1 MATPRVGLP
10 NALTLACL
18 GLSFAIIGAAGEGKT
33 ALGLRLLAFCLL
45 ADGLAGRAAKR
56 PGASTELGAELD
68 SLGALL
74 AYGVAIPLL
83 GFSASL
89 EAWGWQGWAVSGSLA
104 LACALRLSRDNA
116 ETPDY
121 PRYQGLPPAAAAL
134 FLGGALAQGIG
145 PQGLAALFAL
155 AIVLML
161 SPLRYPRLNL
171 PLPAVAPLGLLQA
184 LAALG
189 WQPAWIGLA
198 ALGLGYALA
207 GWAFGAQPTPSA
219 GPGQAPTPALK
230 A

>member
-1 MATPRVGLP
+1 MAAPRVGLP

-33 ALGLRLLAFCLL
+33 ELGLRLLAFCLL
-45 ADGLAGRAAKR
+45 ADGLAGRAARR

-83 GFSASL
+83 GFTAGL
-89 EAWGWQGWAVSGSLA
+89 ENWGWRGWTICGALA

-116 ETPDY
+116 DTPDF

-134 FLGGALAQGIG
+134 FLGGALAQGLA
-145 PQGLAALFAL
+145 PQGMAALFAL
-155 AIVLML
+155 AVVLML
-161 SPLRYPRLNL
+161 SPLRYPRLSL
-171 PLPAVAPLGLLQA
+171 PLPALAPLGLLQA
-184 LAALG
+184 VAALG
-189 WQPAWIGLA
+189 WKPAWIGLA
-198 ALGLGYALA
+198 ALGLAYSLA
-207 GWAFGAQPTPSA
+207 GWALGATPSSD
-219 GPGQAPTPALK
+219 PALQ

>member
-1 MATPRVGLP
+1 MAAPRVGLP

-33 ALGLRLLAFCLL
+33 ALGLRLLAICLL

-83 GFSASL
+83 GFTAGL
-89 EAWGWQGWAVSGSLA
+89 EDWGWKGWAISGALA
-104 LACALRLSRDNA
+104 LACGLRLSRDNA
-116 ETPDY
+116 ETPDF
-121 PRYQGLPPAAAAL
+121 PRYQGLPPAAAAF
-134 FLGGALAQGIG
+134 FLGGALAQGISA
-145 PQGLAALFAL
+145 PSLAVLFGL

-161 SPLRYPRLNL
+161 SPLRYPRLSL
-171 PLPAVAPLGLLQA
+171 PLPAIAPLGLLQA
-184 LAALG
+184 AAALG
-189 WQPAWIGLA
+189 WQPAWIILAGLGLA
-198 ALGLGYALA
+198 YALA
-207 GWAFGAQPTPSA
+207 GWALGAQ
-219 GPGQAPTPALK
+219 APAPAK

>member
-1 MATPRVGLP
+1 MAAPRVGLP

-83 GFSASL
+83 GFTAGL
-89 EAWGWQGWAVSGSLA
+89 EDWGWQGWAICGAMA
-104 LACALRLSRDNA
+104 LACGLRLSRDNA
-116 ETPDY
+116 ESPDF

-134 FLGGALAQGIG
+134 FLGGALAQGIA
-145 PQGLAALFAL
+145 PQSMAILFGLAIA
-155 AIVLML
+155 LML
-161 SPLRYPRLNL
+161 SPLRYPRLSL

-184 LAALG
+184 AAALG
-189 WQPAWIGLA
+189 WQPAWIILA
-198 ALGLGYALA
+198 ALGLAYALA
-207 GWAFGAQPTPSA
+207 GWALGQ
-219 GPGQAPTPALK
+219 QAPTELK